1 MQGKATK
8 HREPNTKK
16 KLDNYELL
24 SHYLVIMTDKK
35 GTKGTTILYCEKCDF
50 KCFHQSKYERHL
62 GTAKHKILTNADKTC
77 ENTWD
82 CVCGKIYK
90 HRQSYHKHKKKC
102 NYKTPEELKEEE
114 LIQHLKYQ
122 SIKLEEIKE
131 EQKKQK
137 GRDEEQKRRDEEQ
150 KRRDEEQKK
159 QNEEL
164 KEQISGM
171 SLVTNNNTINNNVFN
186 LKVFLN
192 NDCKDAMGM
201 TEFLHSIRVSEE
213 DLITFEN
220 EGYVKGISSIIDR
233 HLSEMAIT
241 ERPIHCTDKKRQT
254 IYFKSEK
261 EGWKKDDKNIQV
273 SRLIDT
279 VENKSNNK
287 FIDTHKE
294 KGNPED
300 AFNPE
305 SPRHKWY
312 KILAI
317 ETSGGDYGNK
327 EINEKKLLRL
337 TTDLLYIKV
346 KKEVIRYN

>member
-8 HREPNTKK
+8 HREPKTKK
-16 KLDNYELL
+16 YVDNCELL
-24 SHYLVIMTDKK
+24 SNYLVIMETKK

-62 GTAKHKILTNADKTC
+62 NTAKHKWKQMETNGTKKTY
-77 ENTWD
+77 E
-82 CVCGKIYK
+82 CVCGKEYNTRSGLFK
-90 HRQSYHKHKKKC
+90 HNKKC
-102 NYKTPEELKEEE
+102 NYKTPVQIKEEQF
-114 LIQHLKYQ
+114 IQYIEEQ
-122 SIKLEEIKE
+122 SIKLEEMN
-131 EQKKQK
+131 
-137 GRDEEQKRRDEEQ
+137 
-150 KRRDEEQKK
+150 EEQKK

-171 SLVTNNNTINNNVFN
+171 SLVTNNNTINNNNVFN

-201 TEFLHSIRVSEE
+201 TEFLHSIEVNEE
-213 DLITFEN
+213 DLITFEE
-220 EGYVKGISSIIDR
+220 EGYVKGMTNVINR
-233 HLSEMAIT
+233 HLSELELT

-261 EGWKKDDKNIQV
+261 EGWKKDEKNIQV

-287 FIDTHKE
+287 FIDTHEE
-294 KGNPED
+294 KGNPKD
-300 AFNPE
+300 AWDPN

-312 KILAI
+312 KRLAI
-317 ETSGGDYGNK
+317 ETSGGEVGNK
-327 EINEKKLLRL
+327 EINEKRL
-337 TTDLLYIKV
+337 WRITTDVLYIKI

>member
-16 KLDNYELL
+16 YVDNCELL
-24 SHYLVIMTDKK
+24 SHYLVIMDNKK
-35 GTKGTTILYCEKCDF
+35 TPKNPQIFICENCDF
-50 KCFHQSKYERHL
+50 KSSNKKDYKRHL
-62 GTAKHKILTNADKTC
+62 GTAKHKRIKMDKNGIKETY
-77 ENTWD
+77 D
-82 CVCGKIYK
+82 CICGNKYEY
-90 HRQSYHKHKKKC
+90 QSGLCKHKKKC
-102 NYKTPEELKEEE
+102 NYKTPVQIKEEQF
-114 LIQHLKYQ
+114 IQYIEEQ
-122 SIKLEEIKE
+122 NIKLEEMNE
-131 EQKKQK
+131 EQKKH
-137 GRDEEQKRRDEEQ
+137 
-150 KRRDEEQKK
+150 
-159 QNEEL
+159 NEEL

-171 SLVTNNNTINNNVFN
+171 SLVTNNNTINNNNVFN

-233 HLSEMAIT
+233 HLSEMTIT

>member
-1 MQGKATK
+1 M
-8 HREPNTKK
+8 N
-16 KLDNYELL
+16 N
-24 SHYLVIMTDKK
+24 
-35 GTKGTTILYCEKCDF
+35 
-50 KCFHQSKYERHL
+50 
-62 GTAKHKILTNADKTC
+62 KILTNVDKTC

-102 NYKTPEELKEEE
+102 NYKTPVQIKEEE

-137 GRDEEQKRRDEEQ
+137 
-150 KRRDEEQKK
+150 RRDEEQKK
-159 QNEEL
+159 HNEEL

-171 SLVTNNNTINNNVFN
+171 SLVTNNNTINNNNVFN

-220 EGYVKGISSIIDR
+220 EGYVKGISSIINR
-233 HLSEMAIT
+233 HLSELELT

-254 IYFKSEK
+254 IYFTPL
-261 EGWKKDDKNIQV
+261 NI
-273 SRLIDT
+273 
-279 VENKSNNK
+279 
-287 FIDTHKE
+287 
-294 KGNPED
+294 
-300 AFNPE
+300 
-305 SPRHKWY
+305 
-312 KILAI
+312 
-317 ETSGGDYGNK
+317 
-327 EINEKKLLRL
+327 
-337 TTDLLYIKV
+337 
-346 KKEVIRYN
+346 

>member
-16 KLDNYELL
+16 YVDNCELL
-24 SHYLVIMTDKK
+24 SHYLVIMDNKK
-35 GTKGTTILYCEKCDF
+35 TPKNPQIFICENCDF
-50 KCFHQSKYERHL
+50 KSSNKKDYKRHL
-62 GTAKHKILTNADKTC
+62 GTAKHKRIKMDKNGIKETY
-77 ENTWD
+77 D
-82 CVCGKIYK
+82 CICGNKYEY
-90 HRQSYHKHKKKC
+90 QSGLCKHKKKC
-102 NYKTPEELKEEE
+102 NYKTPVQIKEEQF
-114 LIQHLKYQ
+114 IQYIEEQ
-122 SIKLEEIKE
+122 NIKLEEMNE
-131 EQKKQK
+131 EQKKH
-137 GRDEEQKRRDEEQ
+137 
-150 KRRDEEQKK
+150 
-159 QNEEL
+159 NEEL

-171 SLVTNNNTINNNVFN
+171 SLVTNNNTINNNNVFN

-201 TEFLHSIRVSEE
+201 TEFLHSIEVSEE

-220 EGYVKGISSIIDR
+220 EGYVKGISSIINR
-233 HLSEMAIT
+233 HLSELELT

-261 EGWKKDDKNIQV
+261 EGWKKDEKNIQV

-294 KGNPED
+294 KGNPKD
-300 AFNPE
+300 AWDPN

-312 KILAI
+312 KRLAI
-317 ETSGGDYGNK
+317 ETSGGEVGNK
-327 EINEKKLLRL
+327 EINEKRLLRL
-337 TTDLLYIKV
+337 TTDLLYIKI
-346 KKEVIRYN
+346 KKEVARY

>member
-1 MQGKATK
+1 MQGKEND

-16 KLDNYELL
+16 KVDNSELL
-24 SHYLVIMTDKK
+24 SNYLVIMTDKK
-35 GTKGTTILYCEKCDF
+35 MPKMPKEFTCEKCDF
-50 KCFHQSKYERHL
+50 KCYKKSNFEIHL

-131 EQKKQK
+131 EQKK
-137 GRDEEQKRRDEEQ
+137 Q

-233 HLSEMAIT
+233 HLSEMTIT

-287 FIDTHKE
+287 FIDIHEE

-300 AFNPE
+300 AYNPE

-312 KILAI
+312 KRLAI
-317 ETSGGDYGNK
+317 ETSGGEVGNK
-327 EINEKKLLRL
+327 EINEKKLLRI
-337 TTDLLYIKV
+337 TTDLLYIKI
-346 KKEVIRYN
+346 KKEVARY

>member
-1 MQGKATK
+1 MQLKLQQQLIY
-8 HREPNTKK
+8 NT
-16 KLDNYELL
+16 
-24 SHYLVIMTDKK
+24 H
-35 GTKGTTILYCEKCDF
+35 IL
-50 KCFHQSKYERHL
+50 
-62 GTAKHKILTNADKTC
+62 TAKHKILTNTDKMC

-82 CVCGKIYK
+82 CVCGKRYK
-90 HRQSYHKHKKKC
+90 HRQSYHNHKKKC

-114 LIQHLKYQ
+114 LIEHLKYQ

-137 GRDEEQKRRDEEQ
+137 RRDEEQ
-150 KRRDEEQKK
+150 KKHNEEQKK

-213 DLITFEN
+213 DLITFE
-220 EGYVKGISSIIDR
+220 EQGYVKGISSIIDR